1 MRTEQAVSISRHDY
15 QASVWSIP
23 NVHMHFDLHP
33 ERTRVSSTLE
43 LHREASESVP
53 ALRLDGVDLTLIDIK
68 IDGQALASSE
78 YTLDETH
85 LTLENLPA
93 SCKLEITTQINPAGN
108 TALEGLYLSS
118 GNFCTQCEAEG
129 FRKITYFLDRPD
141 VLSIY
146 TVTIK
151 APLAEYPILLSNG
164 NFVKAS
170 SDDEFAYAEW
180 HDPHPKPSYLFA
192 LVAGNLSKVVD
203 TFTTM
208 SGKTV
213 DLHIYV
219 ESHNLDKCAFA
230 MQALKRSMRWDEEVY
245 GLEYDLERFMIV
257 AVDDFN
263 MGAMEN
269 KGLNVFNS
277 KFVLADVDTAT
288 DTDFVGVEAVIAHEY
303 FHNWTG
309 NRVTCRDW
317 FQLSLKEG
325 LTVFRDQEFT
335 ADMHDRTVKR
345 IEDVRLLR
353 ARQFP
358 EDAGPMAHPVRPE
371 SFIEINNFYT
381 LTIYEKGAEV
391 IRMMHT
397 LLGAEKFRKGIDLY
411 FERHDGQ
418 AVTCDDFVAAMQ
430 DASGVDLQQFSLW
443 YSQAGTPQVTID
455 EQYDADKQTYQLT
468 LSQHCPDTPGQSG
481 KKPMQIPMLI
491 GLLDEKGNS
500 ATGQGDNDT
509 ALLNLIYETQT
520 FVFGRMASKPILSPF
535 RQFSAPVNLVWNCS
549 DEDLAMLLGADSD
562 GFNQWDASQRLA
574 TRVIERTLKDR
585 AAASDTLYLEAIGKV
600 INDNALD
607 AAIKAEILS
616 LPSLDTLA
624 ESQTVVDVQKLHDA
638 RKAVQSA
645 IVEQHQAQLKAIVQL
660 QLADTQPYKVE
671 HGQIGKRAL
680 ANCALGL
687 LTVLPEQHWLAL
699 ASEQYRTAG
708 NMTDRVAALS
718 ALMHAKGNERTEAL
732 VDFYQR
738 FEDQRLV
745 IDKWFSIQATVPSDD
760 AVDTVMRLSEHPAFE
775 LGNPNRVRSL
785 IGAFAHGNPVGLHSE
800 GGRGYRLL
808 SDYVLTLDAK
818 NPQVAA
824 RMVGPLTRWQRFTPA
839 NAALMKGE
847 LKRIADTKVSADVY
861 EIVSKS
867 LDV

>member
-1 MRTEQAVSISRHDY
+1 MRIEQPVAISRHDY
-15 QASVWSIP
+15 QASAWSIP
-23 NVHMHFDLHP
+23 SVGMHFDLHP
-33 ERTRVSSTLE
+33 ERTRVISTLE
-43 LHREASESVP
+43 LRREATSTIP
-53 ALRLDGVDLTLIDIK
+53 ALNLDGVDLSLIEIK
-68 IDGQALASSE
+68 LDGQTLASSA
-78 YTLDETH
+78 YKLNETH
-85 LTLENLPA
+85 LIIENLPE
-93 SCKLEITTQINPAGN
+93 SCSLEITTQINPAGN

-141 VLSIY
+141 VLSVY

-151 APLAEYPILLSNG
+151 APLNDYPVLLSNG

-170 SDDEFAYAEW
+170 TDEEYGYAEW

-192 LVAGNLSKVVD
+192 LVAGNLSKVAD
-203 TFTTM
+203 TFITM
-208 SGKTV
+208 SGKTI

-219 ESHNLDKCAFA
+219 EQHNLDKCDYA
-230 MQALKRSMRWDEEVY
+230 MGALKRSMLWDEQVY

-277 KFVLADVDTAT
+277 KFVLANVDTAT
-288 DTDFVGVEAVIAHEY
+288 DTDFIGVEAVIAHEY

-397 LLGAEKFRKGIDLY
+397 LLGAEAFQKGIDLY

-430 DASGVDLQQFSLW
+430 DSSGVNLTQFKLW

-455 EQYDADKQTYQLT
+455 ENYDADEQSYELT
-468 LSQHCPDTPGQSG
+468 LTQLCPDTPGQTN
-481 KKPMQIPMLI
+481 KQPMQIPMLI
-491 GLLDEKGNS
+491 GLLDQQGNS
-500 ATGQGDNDT
+500 ATGQGANDT
-509 ALLNLIYETQT
+509 ALLNLIYQTQT
-520 FVFGRMASKPILSPF
+520 FKFGLMASKPVLSPF
-535 RQFSAPVNLVWNCS
+535 RQFSAPVNLVWHCS
-549 DEDLAMLLGADSD
+549 DEDLALLLGADSD

-574 TRVIERTLKDR
+574 TRVIERAIEDPTTAVD
-585 AAASDTLYLEAIGKV
+585 ALYLDAIGKV
-600 INDNALD
+600 INDDSLD
-607 AAIKAEILS
+607 PAIKAEILS

-624 ESQTVVDVQKLHDA
+624 ESQAVVDILQLHTA
-638 RKAVQSA
+638 RKAVQVTIA
-645 IVEQHQAQLKAIVQL
+645 DQYHAELKQVVQT
-660 QLADTQPYKVE
+660 QLADTHPYKVE
-671 HGQIGKRAL
+671 HEQIGKRAW
-680 ANCALGL
+680 ANCALSL
-687 LTVLPEQHWLAL
+687 LTVLPEQNWLAL
-699 ASEQYRTAG
+699 ATKQYSTAT
-708 NMTDRVAALS
+708 NMTDRVAALN
-718 ALMHAKGNERTEAL
+718 ALMHTNGAERANAL
-732 VDFYQR
+732 EDFYKR

-745 IDKWFSIQATVPSDD
+745 IDKWFSIQAAVPAEN
-760 AVDTVMRLSEHPAFE
+760 AVDTVMTLSKHPAFE
-775 LGNPNRVRSL
+775 LSNPNRVRSL
-785 IGAFAHGNPVGLHSE
+785 IGAFAMGNPVGLHSE
-800 GGRGYRLL
+800 GGCGYKLL
-808 SDYVLTLDAK
+808 ADYVLTLDAR

-824 RMVGPLTRWQRFTPA
+824 RMVSPLTRWQRFTPA
-839 NAALMKGE
+839 NAALMKAE
-847 LKRIADTKVSADVY
+847 LQRIVDAKVSNDVF

-867 LDV
+867 LDA

>member
-1 MRTEQAVSISRHDY
+1 MRTEQLVAISRHDY
-15 QASVWSIP
+15 QASAWSVP
-23 NVHMHFDLHP
+23 AVHLHFDLHP
-33 ERTRVSSTLE
+33 QRTRVSSTLE
-43 LHREASESVP
+43 LRRETSQPVP
-53 ALRLDGVDLTLIDIK
+53 TLRLDGVDLSLIDIK
-68 IDGQALASSE
+68 LDGQTITPGD
-78 YTLDETH
+78 YKLDDTH
-85 LTLENLPA
+85 LTLENLPE

-141 VLSIY
+141 VLSVY
-146 TVTIK
+146 TVTMK
-151 APLAEYPILLSNG
+151 APYNEYPILLSNG
-164 NFVKAS
+164 NFVEAS
-170 SDDEFAYAEW
+170 SDKEYGYAQW

-208 SGKTV
+208 SGRNI

-219 ESHNLDKCAFA
+219 EQHNLSKCAFA
-230 MQALKRSMRWDEEVY
+230 MQALKRSMRWDEQVY

-277 KFVLADVDTAT
+277 RFVLADVDTAT
-288 DTDFVGVEAVIAHEY
+288 DTDFIGVEAVIAHEY

-335 ADMHDRTVKR
+335 ADMHDRTAKR

-397 LLGAEKFRKGIDLY
+397 MLGASGFRKGIDLY

-418 AVTCDDFVAAMQ
+418 AVTCDDFIAAMQ
-430 DASGVDLQQFSLW
+430 DASGIDLQQFSLW

-455 EQYDADKQTYQLT
+455 EHYDADKQIYELT
-468 LSQHCPDTPGQSG
+468 LTQHCPDTPGQTN

-491 GLLDEKGNS
+491 GLLDEQGNPAAGS
-500 ATGQGDNDT
+500 GDNDT

-520 FVFGRMASKPILSPF
+520 FTFGLMTTKPILSPF

-549 DEDLAMLLGADSD
+549 DEDLAMLLSADSD

-574 TRVIERTLKDR
+574 TRVIERTLENS
-585 AAASDTLYLEAIGKV
+585 AAAEDALYLEAIGKV
-600 INDNALD
+600 ISDNSLD

-616 LPSLDTLA
+616 LPSIDTLA
-624 ESQTVVDVQKLHDA
+624 ESQTVVDIQKLYRA
-638 RKAVQSA
+638 RKAVQAA
-645 IVEQHQAQLKAIVQL
+645 IVGQYQTQLQQIVQT
-660 QLADTQPYKVE
+660 QLANKQPYKVE
-671 HGQIGKRAL
+671 HQQIGHRAL

-687 LTVLPEQHWLAL
+687 LTVLPEQDWLTL

-708 NMTDRVAALS
+708 NMTDRVAALT
-718 ALMHAKGNERTEAL
+718 ALMHVSGEERTNAL
-732 VDFYQR
+732 TDFYQHY
-738 FEDQRLV
+738 EDQRLV
-745 IDKWFSIQATVPSDD
+745 IDKWFSIQATVPSND
-760 AVDTVMRLSEHPAFE
+760 AVDTVMRLSVHPAFE
-775 LGNPNRVRSL
+775 LSNPNRVRSL
-785 IGAFAHGNPVGLHSE
+785 IGAFAVGNPVGLHSE
-800 GGRGYRLL
+800 GGRGYKLL
-808 SDYVLTLDAK
+808 ADYVLTLDAR

-824 RMVGPLTRWQRFTPA
+824 RMVSPLTRWQR
-839 NAALMKGE
+839 
-847 LKRIADTKVSADVY
+847 
-861 EIVSKS
+861 
-867 LDV
+867 